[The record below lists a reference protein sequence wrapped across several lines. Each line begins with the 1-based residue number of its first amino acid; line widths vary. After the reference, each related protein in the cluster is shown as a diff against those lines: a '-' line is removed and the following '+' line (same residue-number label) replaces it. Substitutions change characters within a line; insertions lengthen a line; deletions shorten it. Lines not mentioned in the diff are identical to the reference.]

1 MEVNMIFGNPY
12 RFAVWTEYI
21 PQWSESY
28 KNGLFYLIINGNLYP
43 GDIRT
48 STLSS
53 DLYEIIDDDC
63 ALISHPENEAI
74 FNLSTED
81 AFKHLFD
88 LAYPES
94 SEDNE
99 YPDQLLDYCITCPNI
114 TDFGGCFFAVADK
127 RSLRILGGV
136 TEHLVK
142 DESQERNIWQRIDKP
157 LIEDITLPKDEIKK
171 IMGNVREYAIS
182 LLK

>member
-1 MEVNMIFGNPY
+1 MIFGNPY
-12 RFAVWTEYI
+12 RFAIWTEYVPQWS

-53 DLYEIIDDDC
+53 DLYEIIDNDC
-63 ALISHPENEAI
+63 ALISHPENEGI
-74 FNLSTED
+74 FILPTED

-94 SEDNE
+94 SEENE
-99 YPDQLLDYCITCPNI
+99 YPDQLLDYCIKCPNI
-114 TDFGGCFFAVADK
+114 SGFGGCFFAVADK
-127 RSLRILGGV
+127 KSLRILGGV
-136 TEHLVK
+136 TVHLVK
-142 DESQERNIWQRIDKP
+142 DENQERNIWQCIDKP
-157 LIEDITLPKDEIKK
+157 LIEDITIPKDEIKE
-171 IMGNVREYAIS
+171 IMANVREYASS